1 MIKRLWIQNY
11 AIISEVEL
19 FLSDGLTIITGETGA
34 GKSILTGALGL
45 IMGNR
50 ADTRVLFDPDKKCV
64 VEAVFDV
71 SDYKLQAFFD
81 ENDLDYNDEVVV
93 RREINGAGKSRAFI
107 NDTPVTLPVLK
118 QLSDHLVDLHQQFDT
133 GEIEDANFQIKVLD
147 ALAGNADLLSEYRK
161 KYDNYLRTVRK
172 LNDLKNEAALSAKEK
187 DFLQFQFDELTEAA
201 IKPGELEEIQLK
213 FEELSHKDEI
223 RKALAAARHAVQE
236 GEYNATANLRE
247 ALFALRD
254 VIGFKSEIRE
264 VYERLDS
271 LFIEMSDIGKELE
284 IQFSSIDDEDESL
297 EEIQQRLNE
306 LNRLTHKHQVETTG
320 ELLDKMADFGNQL
333 GKINSYDEQTEIL
346 ENEIK
351 VLRKELLEQASL
363 LSQNRKKVTADF
375 ENNVK
380 SLLAK
385 LSMENAVF
393 RIDFQIL
400 EQPGA
405 TGIDTIDFL
414 VATNKGS
421 KLLPI
426 GAIASGGE
434 LSRIA
439 LAIKSLVADSL
450 EMPTMIF
457 DEIDTGISGDVAL
470 KMGEILRELAQK
482 HQVVCITHSPQIAA
496 RAMKHYFVHKEDQVD
511 RTITKIKEL
520 DKEGRI
526 YAIATMLSSNPPTVS
541 AIENAKELITF

>member
-19 FLSDGLTIITGETGA
+19 LLSDGLTIITGETGA

-50 ADTRVLFDPDKKCV
+50 ADTKVLFDPEKKCV

-71 SDYKLQAFFD
+71 SEYKLKAFFD
-81 ENDLDYNDEVVV
+81 NNDLDYNDEVVV
-93 RREINGAGKSRAFI
+93 RREINGAGKSRAFV
-107 NDTPVTLPVLK
+107 NDTPATLTVLK
-118 QLSDHLVDLHQQFDT
+118 QLSEHLIDLHQQFDT
-133 GEIEDANFQIKVLD
+133 GELEDASFQIKVLD
-147 ALAGNADLLSEYRK
+147 ALAGNGEILTNYRS
-161 KYDNYLRTVRK
+161 KYESYQRAVRK
-172 LNDLKNEAALSAKEK
+172 QNSLKSEAALSAKEK
-187 DFLQFQFDELTEAA
+187 DFLLFQFNELSDAN
-201 IKPGELEEIQLK
+201 IKANELEEIQAK

-223 RKALAAARHAVQE
+223 KRALALAKNAVHD
-236 GEYNATANLRE
+236 GELNASSSLRE

-254 VIGFKSEIRE
+254 VADFKAELRE
-264 VYERLDS
+264 MYERIDS
-271 LFIEMSDIGKELE
+271 LYMEVSDAGNEIENLY
-284 IQFSSIDDEDESL
+284 SSLDDEEESL
-297 EEIQQRLNE
+297 DQIQQRLNE
-306 LNRLTHKHQVETTG
+306 LNRLTHKHQVETTD
-320 ELLDKMADFGNQL
+320 ELLGKMNDFKTQL
-333 GKINSYDEQTEIL
+333 SKMDSYDEEIEIL
-346 ENEIK
+346 EKEIK
-351 VLRKELLEQASL
+351 SLKKNLIDEAKL
-363 LSQNRKKVTADF
+363 LSSNRKKVTADF
-375 ENNVK
+375 ESKVI
-380 SLLAK
+380 SLLSK
-385 LSMENAVF
+385 LSMGNAVF
-393 RIDFQIL
+393 SVELKSQD
-400 EQPGA
+400 QPGS
-405 TGIDTIDFL
+405 TGMDTVDFM

-439 LAIKSLVADSL
+439 LSVKSLVADSL

-470 KMGEILRELAQK
+470 KMGEILRDLAQK

-526 YAIATMLSSNPPTVS
+526 YAIATMLSSNPPTAS

>member
-19 FLSDGLTIITGETGA
+19 LLSDGLTIITGETGA

-50 ADTRVLFDPDKKCV
+50 ADTKVLFDPEKKCV

-71 SDYKLQAFFD
+71 SEYKLKAFFD
-81 ENDLDYNDEVVV
+81 NNDLDYNDEVVV
-93 RREINGAGKSRAFI
+93 RREINGAGKSRAFV
-107 NDTPVTLPVLK
+107 NDTPATLTVLK
-118 QLSDHLVDLHQQFDT
+118 QLSEHLIDLHQQFDT
-133 GEIEDANFQIKVLD
+133 GELEDASFQIKVLD
-147 ALAGNADLLSEYRK
+147 ALAGNGEILTNYRS
-161 KYDNYLRTVRK
+161 KYESYQRAVRK
-172 LNDLKNEAALSAKEK
+172 QNSLKSEAALSAKEK
-187 DFLQFQFDELTEAA
+187 DFLLFQFNELSDAN
-201 IKPGELEEIQLK
+201 IKANELEEIQAK

-223 RKALAAARHAVQE
+223 KRALALAKNAVYD
-236 GEYNATANLRE
+236 GELNASSSLRE

-254 VIGFKSEIRE
+254 VADFKAELRE
-264 VYERLDS
+264 MYERIDS
-271 LFIEMSDIGKELE
+271 LYMEVSDAGNEIENLY
-284 IQFSSIDDEDESL
+284 SSLDDEEESL
-297 EEIQQRLNE
+297 DQIQQRLNE
-306 LNRLTHKHQVETTG
+306 LNRLTHKHQVETTD
-320 ELLDKMADFGNQL
+320 ELLGKMNDFKTQL
-333 GKINSYDEQTEIL
+333 SKMDSFDEEIEIL
-346 ENEIK
+346 EKEIK
-351 VLRKELLEQASL
+351 SLKKNLIDEAKL
-363 LSQNRKKVTADF
+363 LSSNRKKVTADF
-375 ENNVK
+375 ESKVI
-380 SLLAK
+380 SLLSK
-385 LSMENAVF
+385 LSMGNAVF
-393 RIDFQIL
+393 SVELKSQD
-400 EQPGA
+400 QPGS
-405 TGIDTIDFL
+405 TGMDTVDFM

-439 LAIKSLVADSL
+439 LSVKSLVADSL
-450 EMPTMIF
+450 EMPTIIF

-470 KMGEILRELAQK
+470 KMGEILRDLAQK

-526 YAIATMLSSNPPTVS
+526 YAIATMLSSNPPTAS

>member
-19 FLSDGLTIITGETGA
+19 LLSDGLTIITGETGA

-50 ADTRVLFDPDKKCV
+50 ADTKVLFDPEKKCV

-71 SDYKLQAFFD
+71 SEYKLKAFFD
-81 ENDLDYNDEVVV
+81 NNDLDYNDEVVV
-93 RREINGAGKSRAFI
+93 RREINGAGKSRAFV
-107 NDTPVTLPVLK
+107 NDTPATLTVLK
-118 QLSDHLVDLHQQFDT
+118 QLSEHLIDLHQQFDT
-133 GEIEDANFQIKVLD
+133 GELEDASFQIKVLD
-147 ALAGNADLLSEYRK
+147 ALAGNGEILTNYRS
-161 KYDNYLRTVRK
+161 KYESYQRAVRK
-172 LNDLKNEAALSAKEK
+172 QNSLKSEAALSAKEK
-187 DFLQFQFDELTEAA
+187 DFLLFQFNELSDAN
-201 IKPGELEEIQLK
+201 IKANELEEIQAK

-223 RKALAAARHAVQE
+223 KRALALAKNAVHD
-236 GEYNATANLRE
+236 GELNASSSLRE

-254 VIGFKSEIRE
+254 VADFKAELRE
-264 VYERLDS
+264 MYERIDS
-271 LFIEMSDIGKELE
+271 LYMEVSDAGNEIENLY
-284 IQFSSIDDEDESL
+284 SSLDDEEESL
-297 EEIQQRLNE
+297 DQIQQRLNE
-306 LNRLTHKHQVETTG
+306 LNRLTHKHQVETTD
-320 ELLDKMADFGNQL
+320 ELLGKMNDFKTQL
-333 GKINSYDEQTEIL
+333 SKMDSFDEEIEIL
-346 ENEIK
+346 EKEIK
-351 VLRKELLEQASL
+351 SLKKNLIDEAKL
-363 LSQNRKKVTADF
+363 LSSNRKKVTADF
-375 ENNVK
+375 ESKVI
-380 SLLAK
+380 SLLSK
-385 LSMENAVF
+385 LSMGNAVF
-393 RIDFQIL
+393 SVELKSQD
-400 EQPGA
+400 QPGS
-405 TGIDTIDFL
+405 TGMDTVDFM

-439 LAIKSLVADSL
+439 LSVKSLVADSL

-470 KMGEILRELAQK
+470 KMGEILRDLAQK

-526 YAIATMLSSNPPTVS
+526 YAIATMLSSNPPTAS